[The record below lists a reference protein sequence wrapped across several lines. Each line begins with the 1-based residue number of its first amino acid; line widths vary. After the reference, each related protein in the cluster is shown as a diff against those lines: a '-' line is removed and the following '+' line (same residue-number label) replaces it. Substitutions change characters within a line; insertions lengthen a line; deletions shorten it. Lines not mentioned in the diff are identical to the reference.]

1 MARIFGEAFTKPGY
15 SMEDFLDH
23 TYGTVRRSSFV
34 FFVRALKILQ
44 LIDTEVKR
52 KIKKEPALAM
62 ELRKDLFPE
71 SDAPEMDAGVSGRDA
86 VSELWVFA

>member
-34 FFVRALKILQ
+34 FFVGALKILQ

-71 SDAPEMDAGVSGRDA
+71 SDAPEADAGASGRDA